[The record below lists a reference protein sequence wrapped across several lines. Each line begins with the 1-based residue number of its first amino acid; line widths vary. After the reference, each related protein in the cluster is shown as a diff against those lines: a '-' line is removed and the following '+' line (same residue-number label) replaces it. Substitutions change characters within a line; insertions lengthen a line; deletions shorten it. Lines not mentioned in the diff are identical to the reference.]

1 MFAQSLIS
9 TAANLA
15 SHGLSFVDAELAK
28 NAALTVVRV
37 GTGAFFA
44 CSGWNKLTNKE
55 RHAAMVKTFEEDHV
69 PAIAF
74 NQWWVPIWEF
84 VAGSMLVVGLGAAF
98 FAGVLAIICCVAA
111 ICEAPRRVAAY
122 QPINPEDK
130 LADYLYLPEVLYLL
144 LLAVNIIAGTGA
156 WSLDA
161 LLRYY
166 L

>member
-1 MFAQSLIS
+1 MFAQSFIS
-9 TAANLA
+9 NAVNLA
-15 SHGLSFVDAELAK
+15 SHGLSFIDPEFAK

-44 CSGWNKLTNKE
+44 CSGYNKLTDKD
-55 RHAAMVKTFEEDHV
+55 RHAAMIETFKRDHV
-69 PAIAF
+69 PFITF

-84 VAGSMLVVGLGAAF
+84 VAGSMLVVGLGASF
-98 FAGVLAIICCVAA
+98 FAAVLAIICCVAA
-111 ICEAPRRVAAY
+111 VCEAPLRVSEFK
-122 QPINPEDK
+122 PINREDV
-130 LADYLYLPEVLYLL
+130 LADYLYLPEILYLF

-161 LLRYY
+161 LLRSY